1 MLSCRELWQ
10 AAPQLTQHAA
20 ASAPASP
27 ASSSIAVTWATTLGR
42 RLGLLSAA
50 ADEEQESE
58 QDGTAWEEGACVFC
72 NASPPHTVQ
81 VAPCGHSCCY
91 FCIASARMASSR
103 ARCPH
108 CSERLGEG

>member
-10 AAPQLTQHAA
+10 AAPQLTQYAA
-20 ASAPASP
+20 TSASA
-27 ASSSIAVTWATTLGR
+27 SSFSFTTAVIWATTLGR
-42 RLGLLSAA
+42 RLGVLSAA
-50 ADEEQESE
+50 AEEEQESE
-58 QDGTAWEEGACVFC
+58 QGGKAWEEGACVFC

-91 FCIASARMASSR
+91 FCVASARMASSR

-108 CSERLGEG
+108 CSERLGDG